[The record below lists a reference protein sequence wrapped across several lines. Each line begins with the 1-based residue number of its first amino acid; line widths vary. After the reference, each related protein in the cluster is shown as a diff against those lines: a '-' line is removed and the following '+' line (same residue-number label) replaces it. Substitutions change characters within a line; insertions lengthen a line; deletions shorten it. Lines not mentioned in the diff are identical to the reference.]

1 MSIGIKL
8 EIKGLEE
15 LQKKLQKEVMLKP
28 FHEGIKKA
36 TLLLQRET
44 MMATVVDTG
53 RLRAS
58 ITPKLASDFGQVRT
72 NVQYAQS
79 VEYGTQTM
87 EARHMEGG
95 TKVLGKGMFAY
106 ALERLKD
113 KMAGLLGDVAN
124 AIEAKWH

>member
-1 MSIGIKL
+1 VSIGIKL

-58 ITPKLASDFGQVRT
+58 IT
-72 NVQYAQS
+72 
-79 VEYGTQTM
+79 
-87 EARHMEGG
+87 
-95 TKVLGKGMFAY
+95 
-106 ALERLKD
+106 
-113 KMAGLLGDVAN
+113 GLLGDVAN